1 MPTSTSSVLDF
12 LRELIEGGF
21 IGQAVIGTAI
31 WGVIVYLIVVRAQ
44 VDNRLYD
51 AGFIVIGYLFHMAQ
65 TAAASRAKAIV
76 ARLQQDCPENDM
88 VG

>member
-1 MPTSTSSVLDF
+1 MIDV

-21 IGQAVIGTAI
+21 IGQAIIGSLI
-31 WGVIVYLIVVRAQ
+31 WGLIAFLIVMKAS

-65 TAAASRAKAIV
+65 TAATTHAKAKALKASR
-76 ARLQQDCPENDM
+76 DCADTPVDNA
-88 VG
+88 G